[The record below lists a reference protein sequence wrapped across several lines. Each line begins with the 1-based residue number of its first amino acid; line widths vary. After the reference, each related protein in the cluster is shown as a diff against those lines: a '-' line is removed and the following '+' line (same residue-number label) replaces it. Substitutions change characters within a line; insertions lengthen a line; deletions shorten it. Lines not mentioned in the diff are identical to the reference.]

1 MVSVNILR
9 IVDVKMSISKDIK
22 KKTLKFITDAV
33 GPMVK
38 DSLKQASSYSIDLA
52 DLAAVL
58 TQDHKADLASDIDIK
73 GLKAAGLDCV
83 AQLKVLFSVIDSNE
97 QQISNKL
104 TEAFIVSAIQGLY
117 LNIVVHNL

>member
-1 MVSVNILR
+1 
-9 IVDVKMSISKDIK
+9 MSISKDIK

-73 GLKAAGLDCV
+73 GLKAGLDCV

-97 QQISNKL
+97 QQTSNKL
-104 TEAFIVSAIQGLY
+104 MEAFIVSAIQGLY